1 MALAKQRIMPCLW
14 FDTEA
19 ENAAN
24 FYCSV
29 FKNSRITEI
38 SRYGNEGFE
47 KHGKRV
53 GSVMV
58 VAFEL
63 EGQKFV
69 ALNGGPQFKFSEAI
83 SFQVRCD
90 SQKEVDYFWDKL
102 TDGGEEGPCGWLK
115 DKFGLSWQVV
125 PTTLIE
131 MVTAE
136 DPIKVQRVTKAFLQ
150 MKKFDIS
157 ALRRAFEGQNP

>member
-1 MALAKQRIMPCLW
+1 MSKQKITPCLW
-14 FDTEA
+14 FDGNAEEA
-19 ENAAN
+19 VH
-24 FYCSV
+24 FYMSV
-29 FKNSRITEI
+29 FKHSKIHKI
-38 SRYGNEGFE
+38 VRYGDVGPGQ
-47 KHGKRV
+47 K
-53 GSVMV
+53 GSVMTV
-58 VAFEL
+58 SFQI
-63 EGQKFV
+63 EGQDFL

-83 SFQVRCD
+83 SFQVHCD

-131 MVTAE
+131 MVTDE